1 MRKFSGFVLAVALL
15 GAQGGAWAMM
25 QGGPEGMPGKMMEEA
40 DTNHDGK
47 ISFDEFKA
55 AHEKRMQEQFK
66 HMDANGDGF
75 VDKTEMEKGREQM
88 RERMKERMEKRQ
100 QMQDKPK

>member
-1 MRKFSGFVLAVALL
+1 MNKFSGLMLAVVLL
-15 GAQGGAWAMM
+15 GMQGGARAMM
-25 QGGPEGMPGKMMEEA
+25 PGGPEGMPDKMMEEA

-66 HMDANGDGF
+66 RMDANGDGF
-75 VDKTEMEKGREQM
+75 IDKAEMEKGRDQM
-88 RERMKERMEKRQ
+88 RERMKQRMEKRQ
-100 QMQDKPK
+100 QMQDKLK